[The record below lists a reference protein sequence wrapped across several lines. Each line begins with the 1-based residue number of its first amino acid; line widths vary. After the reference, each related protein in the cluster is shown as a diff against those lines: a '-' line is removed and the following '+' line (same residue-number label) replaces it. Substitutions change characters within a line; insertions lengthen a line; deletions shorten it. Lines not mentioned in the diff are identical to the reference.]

1 MFFLFA
7 HFVGC
12 IAMALYIFSYQIRN
26 NRSMIVCRMLG
37 DLIYMVHYLM
47 LGSYSGC
54 VTLIVCALSGLV
66 YSCKGHSWAEWR
78 GWKWFFCGLLI
89 VSCLFVWRT
98 DFDPLPC
105 ICTLISILTVIL
117 TTWSG
122 KSTIN
127 RLGKLLSAGPA
138 WLIYCISVGSPSG
151 AIAELI
157 GMGSAALGLY
167 RYGLK
172 EQPDPS

>member
-1 MFFLFA
+1 
-7 HFVGC
+7 
-12 IAMALYIFSYQIRN
+12 MALYIFSYQIQN

-37 DLIYMVHYLM
+37 DLTYMVHYLM

-54 VTLIVCALSGLV
+54 V
-66 YSCKGHSWAEWR
+66 
-78 GWKWFFCGLLI
+78 
-89 VSCLFVWRT
+89 
-98 DFDPLPC
+98 
-105 ICTLISILTVIL
+105 TLISILTVIL

-127 RLGKLLSAGPA
+127 RLGKLFSAGPA
-138 WLIYCISVGSPSG
+138 WLIYCISVSSPSG
-151 AIAELI
+151 AIAELV

-172 EQPDPS
+172 EHPDLP